1 MLRLKKD
8 IFVVVV
14 QSLSR
19 AQLFVT
25 TQRASKPGFPVL
37 HLPELAQT
45 PVHWIGDATQSSHP
59 LLSLSS
65 HSFNLS
71 QHQGLFW
78 QIDNLFLTT
87 YLSLKLIQI
96 TMLFLT
102 PKHSTT
108 IHVCQGP
115 RGSWSLTS
123 HFKTGT
129 VLSKWE
135 QVRHPNARV
144 LILCY
149 GNLGPLLT
157 SLKRSFH

>member
-45 PVHWIGDATQSSHP
+45 HVHWIGDATQSSHP

-87 YLSLKLIQI
+87 YLSLKLIKI